1 MKNQLTASTRWTGIF
16 LGLGSVLL
24 TVSVVLASGGEGG
37 HGDAHGIS
45 PAKIQDFIWR
55 TLNFVVFAGI
65 LIKLVAKPAKQFF
78 AGRSLEI
85 AASFDELEAKKNAAE
100 EALKEAQKRLKE
112 VAGEREELIKQF
124 IAEGELEKK
133 KIIEKA
139 ELVAARIKEMAS
151 LSIQQETKKAAQ
163 ELKQEV
169 AEKATQMAEA
179 LIKKEITPTD
189 QTKLVEE
196 YLHKVVQKH

>member
-1 MKNQLTASTRWTGIF
+1 MKAQLTASTRWTGIF

-24 TVSVVLASGGEGG
+24 TAAVVLASGGEGG
-37 HGDAHGIS
+37 HGGEHGIS
-45 PAKIQDFIWR
+45 PAKIQDFMWR

-65 LIKLVAKPAKQFF
+65 LVKLVAKPAKQFF

-85 AASFDELEAKKNAAE
+85 AASFDELETKKAE
-100 EALKEAQKRLKE
+100 AEAALKVAEARLAE

-124 IAEGELEKK
+124 MAEGELEKK

-139 ELVAARIKEMAS
+139 EMVAARIKEMAV
-151 LSIQQETKKAAQ
+151 LSIEQETKKAAQ
-163 ELKQEV
+163 ELKKEV
-169 AEKATQMAEA
+169 AEKATQLAEA
-179 LIKKEITPTD
+179 LIKKEITSTD